1 MADICKKEINVKELE
16 AELQKKIDDDARYW
30 RENDAKFRAIDQK
43 VATYDEFRDMVKAAH
58 LQPVKKSEVQH
69 NPDKARKRVWNTVAP
84 KQKEI
89 SQENHCQHELYRLAK
104 SSGTIIPTT
113 LAQFCQEWRRLPKT
127 EHLSFLKTLGSL
139 SLAKVLQSELPAVE
153 FGEIIMALSEYST
166 EDAPFVVSLLKVF
179 ASAKRD
185 TATLPLPGGTE
196 KPSRESEVWGKGH
209 NAEMR
214 YVMLGCGREA
224 DASVVLTKHHDIV
237 MLRRCH
243 AMPLKKAGH
252 AYSMKWKE
260 QHWAQLEKEAGPA
273 IYGDDIQGGAL
284 SGGDQWMAVSTVQSP
299 LPENIKGT

>member
-58 LQPVKKSEVQH
+58 LQPVKKREVQY

-89 SQENHCQHELYRLAK
+89 SQENYCQHELYRLGK
-104 SSGTIIPTT
+104 SSGTIVPTT
-113 LAQFCQEWRRLPKT
+113 LPQFCQEWRRLPKI
-127 EHLSFLKTLGSL
+127 EHLSFLKTVGSL

-179 ASAKRD
+179 ASAKRFRLAVQFLSD
-185 TATLPLPGGTE
+185 EQQKSCEALFHKLLSESASHLGINMQTLEDLR
-196 KPSRESEVWGKGH
+196 KL
-209 NAEMR
+209 
-214 YVMLGCGREA
+214 YVMEG
-224 DASVVLTKHHDIV
+224 V
-237 MLRRCH
+237 
-243 AMPLKKAGH
+243 
-252 AYSMKWKE
+252 
-260 QHWAQLEKEAGPA
+260 
-273 IYGDDIQGGAL
+273 
-284 SGGDQWMAVSTVQSP
+284 
-299 LPENIKGT
+299 